1 MSRVHMMLIMDVQT
15 VQLLSARKTEYVGE
29 VKVSAESAAFI
40 FAQLALDM
48 VDSISSPHIN

>member
-1 MSRVHMMLIMDVQT
+1 MMLIMDVQT